1 MPGDPE
7 ECRQHAKRC
16 LALAGEARSP
26 EIKNSLVEIAQRW
39 AALATDLDAT
49 HKLLKALEDA
59 PDNKK
64 TG

>member
-1 MPGDPE
+1 MIPKSVAA
-7 ECRQHAKRC
+7 RQTLLGAG
-16 LALAGEARSP
+16 GEARSP
-26 EIKNSLVEIAQRW
+26 EIKNSLVEIAPRW

-59 PDNKK
+59 TDNKK